1 MLPLEK
7 KEPRLKEIAANIYL
21 CLYYI
26 VILLA
31 VQITT
36 AEKTKAN
43 GKEKNTDNSPKVYN
57 VLIFKTGTKA
67 IFYERSFPNFGLFQT
82 DLLKHILLSPA
93 PEFLIQ

>member
-1 MLPLEK
+1 MLPLER

-21 CLYYI
+21 CLYYT

-43 GKEKNTDNSPKVYN
+43 GKEKKS
-57 VLIFKTGTKA
+57 
-67 IFYERSFPNFGLFQT
+67 R
-82 DLLKHILLSPA
+82 
-93 PEFLIQ
+93 